1 MRVRASLLAL
11 FLALGLVGCQTD
23 QERALELL
31 AGPGAG
37 GGASAREALSE
48 ATRLDPALRAA
59 WSRLADVEL
68 AESRWVEAEAAASHA
83 ITLSDTEAH
92 DHETRARARVA
103 LERWAEAEPDI
114 TREIELGAPEGA
126 ARTRL
131 GKVQEH
137 LDRADDAI
145 ASYRRAIELDDA
157 NVEAR
162 LALARILIGRLDAA
176 SESDTWGGDDAL
188 REEAHVLLRAASA
201 PSQGTPFAE
210 EAMALSNALDALDQR
225 AAALAAR
232 RQIAEM
238 GILGLLGGGSETA
251 SPFGDA
257 AALGNDTS
265 ALGALMGDSIGE
277 NFGFGGLGLS
287 GIGEGGGG
295 GEGTIG
301 LGNIGTIGHGAGTGS
316 GQGYGSGAGG
326 LGRGRLGDATGRE
339 ATVRVSATTRGAL
352 DEAAVLR
359 VARRATGQLRFC
371 YEQALRSDPAL
382 AGTMRIEATVNA
394 SGTAESARASGLGDA
409 TLQTCMSQSI
419 GRAAFP
425 PAAAAT
431 TVTVSV
437 ACTASP

>member
-1 MRVRASLLAL
+1 MCARASLLAL
-11 FLALGLVGCQTD
+11 TLVLAPGLGGCQTD

-48 ATRLDPALRAA
+48 ATRLDPSLRAA
-59 WSRLADVEL
+59 WSRLAELEL
-68 AESRWVEAEAAASHA
+68 AESRWVEAEAAASRA
-83 ITLSDTEAH
+83 ITLSDTEAR

-114 TREIELGAPEGA
+114 TREIELGAPEA
-126 ARTRL
+126 PARTRL

-137 LDRADDAI
+137 LDRADDAM

-176 SESDTWGGDDAL
+176 SESDTWEGDDAL

-210 EAMALSNALDALDQR
+210 EAVALSNALEALDQR

-232 RQIAEM
+232 RQVAEM
-238 GILGLLGGGSETA
+238 GIIGLLAAGSATT

-257 AALGNDTS
+257 TALGNDTS
-265 ALGALMGDSIGE
+265 ALGALMGDSIGD

-301 LGNIGTIGHGAGTGS
+301 LGNIGTIGHGAGTGA
-316 GQGYGSGAGG
+316 GQGYGSGAG
-326 LGRGRLGDATGRE
+326 RLGSSTTDPG
-339 ATVRVSATTRGAL
+339 ATVRITATASGGLEEAL
-352 DEAAVLR
+352 VLR

-382 AGTMRIEATVNA
+382 AGTMAIEATVNA
-394 SGTAESARASGLGDA
+394 SGTAERARASGLGDA

-419 GRAAFP
+419 ARAAFP